1 MQSGL
6 DLTVNGG
13 WRMRDEGAP
22 HYIAMMDQTVY
33 GHQQTLFIPITHKSV
48 EVTMLFGD
56 AHVRTDT
63 YAGVSVPFV
72 FNAELK
78 PLRNTLF
85 LMKQKDADEYAGNV
99 VGGSEEDD
107 VVVLEN
113 QLLRAE
119 IGIPMLLKLC

>member
-56 AHVRTDT
+56 AH
-63 YAGVSVPFV
+63 
-72 FNAELK
+72 
-78 PLRNTLF
+78 PLRKTLF

-99 VGGSEEDD
+99 VGGSEDDD